1 MGVNITDNSQ
11 KFNSEMLKKIENALW
26 AIGETAEGYAKDN
39 TPVDTGRLRNSIT
52 HAEKIDEQS
61 TYIGTNVEYAP
72 YVEAG
77 SSHNTAH
84 HMLRDACQN
93 HTDEYKAIAEAVLK
107 A

>member
-11 KFNSEMLKKIENALW
+11 KFNSEMLKKIENALR

-93 HTDEYKAIAEAVLK
+93 HVDEYKAITEAALK